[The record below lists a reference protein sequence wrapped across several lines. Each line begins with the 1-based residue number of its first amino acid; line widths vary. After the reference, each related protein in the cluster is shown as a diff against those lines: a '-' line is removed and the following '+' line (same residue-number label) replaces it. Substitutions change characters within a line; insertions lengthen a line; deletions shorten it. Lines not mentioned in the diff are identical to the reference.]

1 MKKVVLKGMIVL
13 GLGITFGGLSL
24 PLFGQTNQAKTGALA
39 VFPETASVTQ
49 HEITLDGKILS
60 YKATTGFLPSYNEK
74 GEKTARMFYT
84 AYTKTPDEKPST
96 RPLTIAFNGGPGSS
110 SIYLHMA
117 AFGPKVVSLGNGI
130 DLTKPPY
137 RIVDNKNTLLDV
149 TDLVF
154 VDPVGTGFSETIQQN
169 DEKLFWGV
177 EEDIDSM
184 AEFIR
189 LYLTRNER
197 WESSLFIAGESY
209 GGMRA
214 SGLSAHLQDMGIYPT
229 GIILISPA
237 LSYTSLVDVPGND
250 IPYIHN
256 VSAMAAT
263 AWYQQKIDVHY
274 REISLQD
281 LLQEVRSWSENKYA
295 RALWQGNA
303 LSETEYTEV
312 ARQLA
317 AYTGLSEGLIRAQNL
332 RVPMYQFLGE
342 LLEKERRSI
351 SFYDGRVT
359 AHSIWSNEYSFQD
372 DPIIINVTGPLV
384 TTFNSYL
391 EQNLRFRTDRKYI
404 PINLTI
410 EGRWDW
416 ASGMPAGDMGYPE
429 TFTSLGRALRKA
441 DFLQVFL
448 AIGLFDMACV
458 HDATIYE
465 IQRMDIPP
473 EALDR
478 ITITLYSAGHMV
490 YTDPAS
496 HHELKE
502 NLVNFYQDA
511 LE

>member
-24 PLFGQTNQAKTGALA
+24 PLLGQTNQAKTGALA

-137 RIVDNKNTLLDV
+137 RIVDNNNTLLDV

>member
-13 GLGITFGGLSL
+13 GLGITIGSLSL

-274 REISLQD
+274 REINLQD

-511 LE
+511 LK

>member
-24 PLFGQTNQAKTGALA
+24 PLFGQTNQAKTRALA

-60 YKATTGFLPSYNEK
+60 YKATTGFLPCYNEK

-317 AYTGLSEGLIRAQNL
+317 AYTGLSEGLIRAHNL

-441 DFLQVFL
+441 NFLQVFL